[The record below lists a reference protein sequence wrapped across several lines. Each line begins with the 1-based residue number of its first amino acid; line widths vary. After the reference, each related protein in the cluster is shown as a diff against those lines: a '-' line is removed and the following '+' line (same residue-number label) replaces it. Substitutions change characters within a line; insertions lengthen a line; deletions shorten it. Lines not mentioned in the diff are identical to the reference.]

1 MKIRK
6 ATLDDLNTLE
16 AIFEHGRQV
25 MRQAGNYAQWVN
37 GYPSRELLT
46 QDIQQGHSYVAIG
59 EKDGEERIYAS
70 FYLTTD
76 PDPTY
81 QVIEGAWL
89 NDKPY
94 ATIHRIVSSGQR
106 KGAGI
111 ECIQWVQSQYDNV
124 RIDTHES
131 NKLMQRI
138 LNKLNFKEC
147 GTIYVSDGSP
157 RKAFHYAKKEEDK

>member
-16 AIFEHGRQV
+16 TLFEYGRQV
-25 MRQAGNYAQWVN
+25 MRKAGNHDQWIN
-37 GYPSRELLT
+37 GYPSRELLA
-46 QDIQQGHSYVAIG
+46 QDINEGNSYIAVG
-59 EKDGEERIYAS
+59 KKDGEKTIYAS

-81 QVIEGAWL
+81 QEIEGAWL
-89 NDKPY
+89 NDEPY

-111 ECIQWVQSQYDNV
+111 GCIQWVQSRYKNV
-124 RIDTHES
+124 RIDTHAS
-131 NKLMQRI
+131 NQLMQRI

-157 RKAFHYAKKEEDK
+157 RKAFHYVKKEEDK